1 MVAKKELLNYSV
13 SEIVP
18 DSSPV
23 KGMFLAGA
31 KVEIACLYIKF
42 CFPSDS
48 NKMVKLSYD
57 LTNPFN
63 WNPFVKNTVT
73 KMLFFRK

>member
-1 MVAKKELLNYSV
+1 MVAKKEYIYSISV
-13 SEIVP
+13 VV
-18 DSSPV
+18 SSPV
-23 KGMFLAGA
+23 KGIVLAGA

-48 NKMVKLSYD
+48 NKIVKLSYD
-57 LTNPFN
+57 LISPFN

-73 KMLFFRK
+73 KMLFFLK